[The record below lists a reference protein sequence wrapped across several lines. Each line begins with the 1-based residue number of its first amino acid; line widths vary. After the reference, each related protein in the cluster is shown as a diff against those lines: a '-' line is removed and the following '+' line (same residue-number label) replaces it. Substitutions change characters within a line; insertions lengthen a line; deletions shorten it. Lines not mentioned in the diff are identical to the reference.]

1 MLEDQH
7 TGLNMTVQ
15 VSLMNSCRNQG
26 SNQEHLDHQSNT
38 LTTEIFRHINNHTN
52 HIQQE

>member
-1 MLEDQH
+1 MLENQP
-7 TGLNMTVQ
+7 TGLTMTVQ

-26 SNQEHLDHQSNT
+26 SHQEHLDHQSKT
-38 LTTEIFRHINNHTN
+38 HTTEIFRHIINHTN

>member
-15 VSLMNSCRNQG
+15 VSLMNSCRNQR

-52 HIQQE
+52 HIQHE